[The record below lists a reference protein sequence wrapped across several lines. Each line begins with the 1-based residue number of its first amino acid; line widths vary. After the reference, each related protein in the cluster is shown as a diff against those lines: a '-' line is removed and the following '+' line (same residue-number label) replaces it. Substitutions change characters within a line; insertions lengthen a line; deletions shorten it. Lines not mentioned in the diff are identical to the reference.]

1 MMRVPGI
8 SQTLI
13 DRLNRLMRAVALH
26 PATIFETDLDPGRVL
41 FFRREAWSVC
51 APAAR
56 RAAIEALRAHVRE
69 RGLEGLEDLSEVC
82 GPALL
87 ASCADQIEAGELG
100 ENTPET
106 DRAKARKGQ
115 PLTRGVASRGLV
127 DALRNARPYDAS
139 R

>member
-1 MMRVPGI
+1 MFSVPAV

-13 DRLNRLMRAVALH
+13 DRLNRMLRAVQLH
-26 PATIFETDLDPGRVL
+26 PATVVDVDLDPGRAR
-41 FFRREAWSVC
+41 FFRKEAWPVC

-56 RAAIEALRAHVRE
+56 RAGIEALRAHLRS

-82 GPALL
+82 APALL
-87 ASCADQIEAGELG
+87 TSCADQIEAGELG
-100 ENTPET
+100 PNDPDT

-115 PLTRGVASRGLV
+115 PLTRGIASGELVA
-127 DALRNARPYDAS
+127 ALRNARPYNAS

>member
-1 MMRVPGI
+1 MIRAPELSATVLERIG
-8 SQTLI
+8 
-13 DRLNRLMRAVALH
+13 RLMRAAELH
-26 PATIFETDLDPGRVL
+26 PAAVIDVDLDPGRVS
-41 FFRREAWSVC
+41 FFRREVWSIC